1 MKIEV
6 DAMYLEA
13 LENVDKMV
21 RMAMS
26 IPNTGEFLVGAIQAI
41 DTLRRD
47 FDMPV
52 PESVKP
58 QAEPAP
64 TPHASELAMGLI
76 KRAMDIK
83 Q

>member
-6 DAMYLEA
+6 EAMYLEA

-21 RMAMS
+21 RLAMAV
-26 IPNTGEFLVGAIQAI
+26 PNTGEFLVGAIQAI

-58 QAEPAP
+58 REEPVA
-64 TPHASELAMGLI
+64 TPQASELAMGLI
-76 KRAMDIK
+76 RRAMDTK